1 MCDALLYTSRLPG
14 GREGGGGR
22 EEGREGGEGRDG
34 VREGYE
40 GREGRREGGG
50 GREVGRGREWKGG
63 GEGPPTLRNI
73 TSSNVE
79 R

>member
-1 MCDALLYTSRLPG
+1 MNCRENRYIFNPNPTGREGREGGEEGGEG

-22 EEGREGGEGRDG
+22 EG
-34 VREGYE
+34 VRG
-40 GREGRREGGG
+40 
-50 GREVGRGREWKGG
+50 GRGRVKSPIRPVTR
-63 GEGPPTLRNI
+63 PPILRNI